1 MKKAT
6 RILHAAAG
14 RDQGTGALSVPIFNA
29 STFHQAD
36 LDRPQWEYGRSGN
49 PTRRALE
56 ELLASLEG
64 AAAGFAFS
72 SGMAAIS
79 AALMAVTKSG
89 DHIVATRDIYGGSFR
104 LLTDFLSKYGVS
116 HDFVDATNPGDVEK
130 AIRPN
135 TKVLFLESPS
145 NPLLK
150 ITDLAAM
157 AELAKKHGL
166 ISIIDNTFMT
176 PYLQRPLELGIDISV
191 HSATKF
197 LGGHSDLIAGAVMT
211 KTEELGRAVKAVQNT
226 CGAVLGPNDCWL
238 LLRGIKT
245 LSARMEIQSRQAQ
258 ALAEWLKAQPWVK
271 QVFYPGLPDH
281 PGHEII
287 QQQAD
292 GFGAVVSVETD
303 STPRA
308 EKIMK
313 HVKLW
318 SVAVSLGGVE
328 SILSYPTKMSH
339 AAIPAKAREA
349 LGISPALIRLSVG
362 LEAVEDLQGDLEA
375 AAK

>member
-1 MKKAT
+1 
-6 RILHAAAG
+6 
-14 RDQGTGALSVPIFNA
+14 
-29 STFHQAD
+29 
-36 LDRPQWEYGRSGN
+36 
-49 PTRRALE
+49 
-56 ELLASLEG
+56 
-64 AAAGFAFS
+64 
-72 SGMAAIS
+72 
-79 AALMAVTKSG
+79 
-89 DHIVATRDIYGGSFR
+89 
-104 LLTDFLSKYGVS
+104 
-116 HDFVDATNPGDVEK
+116 
-130 AIRPN
+130 
-135 TKVLFLESPS
+135 
-145 NPLLK
+145 
-150 ITDLAAM
+150 
-157 AELAKKHGL
+157 
-166 ISIIDNTFMT
+166 
-176 PYLQRPLELGIDISV
+176 
-191 HSATKF
+191 
-197 LGGHSDLIAGAVMT
+197 DLIAGAVMT
-211 KTEELGRAVKAVQNT
+211 KTEELGRAVKVVQNT

-245 LSARMEIQSRQAQ
+245 LSARLEIQSRQAQ

-271 QVFYPGLPDH
+271 QVFYPGLADH

-287 QQQAD
+287 RQQAE
-292 GFGAVVSVETD
+292 GFGAVVSLRTD
-303 STPRA
+303 START